1 MPAVP
6 DPVATSSD
14 YDPLPRQQPDQHPR
28 PNSGR
33 HLRTPAGMA
42 TLLLLAIGYAAVA
55 GASLQL
61 SFAHTNA
68 TPLWPPSGIALAA
81 IILIGYR
88 AWPAIALGAFLAN
101 LFTFY
106 LNGQPLSATM
116 VLASAAISAGNA
128 LEALCGAWMIRRFS
142 DPAQPLGQLQNVY
155 KFALV
160 AMLMCFVSAGIG
172 AATLVVAGLAPAAAF
187 GTVLLTWWVGDT
199 AGVLLV
205 APAIVIW
212 RLQPPSGWRER
223 GAVRTMAE
231 AGLSLVLL
239 GAMSAAIFFR
249 SYAGQDGLGWLPYL
263 FVPCV
268 AWAAHRH
275 GLRGAST
282 TCLLAAGAAVLA
294 TINGLGPFVAGTLND
309 ALIALDTF
317 VVLCSLIGMVLSADA
332 AERRRVQASVLQ
344 HSAAQWATLLLGIAL
359 TVLVWHLV
367 AVGTERR
374 AREHFDADS
383 RDIAERIVRRISLY
397 ESGLRAA
404 QALFQ
409 AEQEPSRA
417 QWRGFAAGMDLQR
430 NFPGVMGLGY
440 GAFVRSD
447 QRAALEQQVR
457 REGFDEF
464 RIWSRQAAPDNGM
477 HVPVYYLE
485 PFVGRNLIAFGYDM
499 MSEPV
504 RRVALLNA
512 ARNGQPALTDR
523 VVLIQDAQGNSQ
535 PGFLMYFPVYRK
547 HAALAP
553 DATPAQRM
561 AALQGYAYSP
571 IRAADLMDGLLGTGV
586 HNVRLEVFDGDSTAP
601 ARRLY
606 ASAPDRSDADRLQYP
621 NPYQNVDTLDL
632 LQHRW
637 TLRFTSL
644 PAFERAIDRQKS
656 HIVLLA
662 GMIISLLFFGVVRAL
677 TARHIYATG
686 LARQMTGALRES
698 QASLIEA
705 RDQAEAASRA
715 KSEFVANMS
724 HEIRTPLNAVLGM
737 AHLLD
742 QTALAPAQR
751 QYVEMIRAS
760 GNSLLAILNDVLDF
774 SKIEAGRM
782 ELEPSTF
789 ELAHVLEAVAT
800 IMTVNSGEKDLELA
814 IGVDAGVPPLLV
826 GDCHRLQQILVN
838 LAGNAIKF
846 TEQGSVAL
854 LVQRVQPGQAD
865 SARPGP
871 APADNDLLL
880 RFTVRDTGIGIAP
893 ERLAQLFAPFAQADA
908 SMTRR
913 FGGTGLGL
921 TISRR
926 IADLMGGTI
935 AVRSTPGAGSD
946 FVLTVP
952 LRAADHATAASTPA
966 APDLQL
972 LVVDEHVASAE
983 LLAMT
988 IRACG
993 WRAALAHSG
1002 GQALAL
1008 LDQHPDRYHA
1018 VLLDWNMPGVD
1029 GVPTLTA
1036 IRADAR
1042 FARLP
1047 LVLMVNA
1054 FGQGSMLLADGAR
1067 HANGV
1072 LLKPVTSG
1080 RLRDAIKTAR
1090 TAAAAVQ
1097 ASSAAP
1103 TAADTPAA
1111 VAPAVRLDGA
1121 RLLLVEDNPINQ
1133 LVAKSMLEHAGA
1145 VIDAVDHGRAAVELL
1160 ATGAIYDLVLM
1171 DVQMPEMD
1179 GFTATGLI
1187 RSKLGLTLPVLAMTA
1202 GVMASEREQCIAS
1215 GMNDF
1220 IAKPIDVEEML
1231 RVIARHLPPPASA
1244 TPPA

>member
-6 DPVATSSD
+6 DPVTTSSD
-14 YDPLPRQQPDQHPR
+14 YDPLPRQR
-28 PNSGR
+28 
-33 HLRTPAGMA
+33 LRQPAGMV
-42 TLLLLAIGYAAVA
+42 TLLLLAVGYAAVA

-88 AWPAIALGAFLAN
+88 AWPAIMLGAFLAN

-106 LNGQPLSATM
+106 LNGQALSATM
-116 VLASAAISAGNA
+116 VIASAAISAGNA
-128 LEALCGAWMIRRFS
+128 LEALSGAWMIRRFT

-160 AMLMCFVSAGIG
+160 AMMMCVVSAGIG

-212 RLQPPSGWRER
+212 RLQPPPGWRQR
-223 GAVRTMAE
+223 GAFNTIVE

-239 GAMSAAIFFR
+239 AAMSAAIFFR
-249 SYAGQDGLGWLPYL
+249 SYAGHDALGWLPYL

-268 AWAAHRH
+268 AWAAHRY
-275 GLRGAST
+275 GLRGASA
-282 TCLLAAGAAVLA
+282 TCLLAAGAAVVA

-344 HSAAQWATLLLGIAL
+344 HSAAQWATLLLGVAL

-367 AVGTERR
+367 SVATERR
-374 AREHFDADS
+374 AREHFEADS
-383 RDIAERIVRRISLY
+383 NDIAERIARRISLY

-409 AEQEPSRA
+409 AEQEPTRA

-440 GAFVRSD
+440 GAFVRSE
-447 QRAALEQQVR
+447 QRAALEEQVR
-457 REGFDEF
+457 RDGYADF

-512 ARNGQPALTDR
+512 AHNGQPALTDR

-547 HAALAP
+547 QAGLAP

-561 AALQGYAYSP
+561 AALQGFAYSP
-571 IRAADLMDGLLGTGV
+571 IRAADLMAGLLSGGA
-586 HNVRLEVFDGDSTAP
+586 HDIRLEVFDGDSTAP
-601 ARRLY
+601 ASRLY
-606 ASAPDRSDADRLQYP
+606 ASGPDRSDADRLQYP
-621 NPYQNVDTLDL
+621 NPYQQVQAMDL

-677 TARHIYATG
+677 TARHIYAAG

-698 QASLIEA
+698 QASLIVA

-742 QTALAPAQR
+742 QTTLAPAQR
-751 QYVEMIRAS
+751 QYVEMIRSS

-789 ELAHVLEAVAT
+789 QLAHVLEAVAT

-814 IGVDAGVPPLLV
+814 IGVDTGVPPWLV

-854 LVQRVQPGQAD
+854 LVERV
-865 SARPGP
+865 SA
-871 APADNDLLL
+871 ADNDDNADDGRVLL

-893 ERLAQLFAPFAQADA
+893 DRHSQLFAPFAQADA

-952 LRAADHATAASTPA
+952 LQQGAENGAGTVPVPA
-966 APDLQL
+966 PLHL
-972 LVVDEHVASAE
+972 LVVDDHARSADY
-983 LLAMT
+983 LAMT

-993 WRAALAHSG
+993 WRADLASSG
-1002 GQALAL
+1002 AQASAL
-1008 LDQHPDRYHA
+1008 LDDGATHYDA
-1018 VLLDWNMPGVD
+1018 VLLDWNMPGAN
-1029 GVPTLTA
+1029 GVTIMAA
-1036 IRADAR
+1036 IRAHAR
-1042 FARLP
+1042 AARLP
-1047 LVLMVNA
+1047 LILMINA
-1054 FGQGSMLLADGAR
+1054 FGQGKMLLDDGAR

-1080 RLRDAIKTAR
+1080 RLREAVRTAR
-1090 TAAAAVQ
+1090 TASATDVVAPVAVDTAAAPL
-1097 ASSAAP
+1097 SG
-1103 TAADTPAA
+1103 TTA
-1111 VAPAVRLDGA
+1111 VAPTAVRLDGA

-1133 LVAKSMLEHAGA
+1133 LVARSMLTHAGA
-1145 VIDAVDHGRAAVELL
+1145 WIDAVDNGRAAVDKLR
-1160 ATGAIYDLVLM
+1160 ADPAAYDLVLM

-1187 RSKLGLTLPVLAMTA
+1187 RTELGLTLPVLAMTA
-1202 GVMASEREQCIAS
+1202 GVMASEREQCVAS

-1231 RVIARHLPPPASA
+1231 RVIARHLPLPASA
-1244 TPPA
+1244 TPRV

>member
-14 YDPLPRQQPDQHPR
+14 FDPLPGLGPR
-28 PNSGR
+28 RRAS
-33 HLRTPAGMA
+33 A
-42 TLLLLAIGYAAVA
+42 TALLLLAIGYALVA
-55 GASLQL
+55 TASLQL

-68 TPLWPPSGIALAA
+68 TPLWPPSGMAFAA
-81 IILIGYR
+81 IILLGYR
-88 AWPAIALGAFLAN
+88 VWPAIMLGAFLAN
-101 LFTFY
+101 LFTFH
-106 LNGQPLSATM
+106 LNGQPLSAPM

-128 LEALCGAWMIRRFS
+128 LEALSGAWMLRRFT
-142 DPAQPLGQLQNVY
+142 DPSQPLGQLQNVY

-160 AMLMCFVSAGIG
+160 AMVMCLVSAGIG
-172 AATLVVAGLAPAAAF
+172 AATLVTAGLAPAPAF

-212 RLQPPSGWRER
+212 CLPLPPGWRQR
-223 GAVRTMAE
+223 GARTLALE
-231 AGLSLVLL
+231 AAASLVLL
-239 GAMSAAIFFR
+239 GAMAAAIFFR
-249 SYAGQDGLGWLPYL
+249 SYAGDGAFGWLPYL

-268 AWAAHRH
+268 AWAAHRY
-275 GLRGAST
+275 GLRGASL
-282 TCLLAAGAAVLA
+282 TCLLAAGSAVVA

-332 AERRRVQASVLQ
+332 AERRRLQATVLQ
-344 HSAAQWATLLLGIAL
+344 HSAAQWATLLLGVAL

-367 AVGTERR
+367 AVDTERR

-383 RDIAERIVRRISLY
+383 RDIAERIARRISLY

-440 GAFVRSD
+440 GAFVRSSG
-447 QRAALEQQVR
+447 RAALEEQVR
-457 REGFDEF
+457 REGYDDFH
-464 RIWSRQAAPDNGM
+464 IWSRQAAPDNGM

-523 VVLIQDAQGNSQ
+523 VVLVQDAQGNSQ
-535 PGFLMYFPVYRK
+535 PGFLMYFPVYRR
-547 HAALAP
+547 HAGQAP
-553 DATPAQRM
+553 AATPAQRM
-561 AALQGYAYSP
+561 DALQGFAYSP

-586 HNVRLEVFDGDSTAP
+586 HNLRLEVFDGDSTAT
-601 ARRLY
+601 ATRLY

-621 NPYQNVDTLDL
+621 NPYQRVQTLDL

-644 PAFERAIDRQKS
+644 ADFERAIDRQKS

-662 GMIISLLFFGVVRAL
+662 GMTISLLFFGVVRAL
-677 TARHIYATG
+677 TARHIYAAS

-742 QTALAPAQR
+742 QTTLAPAQR
-751 QYVEMIRAS
+751 QYVEMIRSS
-760 GNSLLAILNDVLDF
+760 GHSLLAILNDVLDF

-789 ELAHVLEAVAT
+789 QLAHALEAVAT

-814 IGVDAGVPPLLV
+814 IGIDQGVPPLLV
-826 GDCHRLQQILVN
+826 GDCHRLQQILIN

-846 TEQGSVAL
+846 TEQGAVAL
-854 LVQRVQPGQAD
+854 LVQRVATDTPADDD
-865 SARPGP
+865 SANTGRV
-871 APADNDLLL
+871 LL

-893 ERLAQLFAPFAQADA
+893 DRLAQLFAPFAQADA

-926 IADLMGGTI
+926 IADLMGGAI

-952 LRAADHATAASTPA
+952 LQAAIPIASAPPEPA
-966 APDLQL
+966 PPALNL
-972 LVVDEHVASAE
+972 LVVDDHADSAHY
-983 LLAMT
+983 LAMT
-988 IRACG
+988 VRACG
-993 WRAALAHSG
+993 WHATVAHSG
-1002 GQALAL
+1002 QDALAML
-1008 LDQHPDRYHA
+1008 ADADAGSVGSYDA
-1018 VLLDWNMPGVD
+1018 VLLDWNMPGMSGLD
-1029 GVPTLTA
+1029 TMEAL
-1036 IRADAR
+1036 RAHGRHA
-1042 FARLP
+1042 ALP
-1047 LVLMVNA
+1047 LILMINA
-1054 FGQGSMLLADGAR
+1054 FGQGRMLLADGAR

-1072 LLKPVTSG
+1072 LLKPVTG
-1080 RLRDAIKTAR
+1080 VRLREAVRTAR
-1090 TAAAAVQ
+1090 
-1097 ASSAAP
+1097 
-1103 TAADTPAA
+1103 AA
-1111 VAPAVRLDGA
+1111 VATAPAPADAMATAASTATPIAATTSAPSTAVRLDGA
-1121 RLLLVEDNPINQ
+1121 RLLLVEDNPVNQ
-1133 LVAKSMLEHAGA
+1133 LVARSMLEHAGA
-1145 VIDAVDHGRAAVELL
+1145 CIEAVDNGRAAVELL
-1160 ATGAIYDLVLM
+1160 RTNAAAYDLVLM

-1179 GFTATGLI
+1179 GYTATALI
-1187 RSKLGLTLPVLAMTA
+1187 RGELGLRLPVLAMTA
-1202 GVMASEREQCIAS
+1202 GVLASEREQCIAS
-1215 GMNDF
+1215 GMSDF
-1220 IAKPIDVEEML
+1220 IAKPIDVEDML
-1231 RVIARHLPPPASA
+1231 RVIARHLPPPGA
-1244 TPPA
+1244 TPPG

>member
-6 DPVATSSD
+6 DPVAASSD
-14 YDPLPRQQPDQHPR
+14 YDTLPHQQ
-28 PNSGR
+28 
-33 HLRTPAGMA
+33 LRGPAGMA
-42 TLLLLAIGYAAVA
+42 ALLLLAAGYAVVA

-61 SFAHTNA
+61 SFDHTNA

-88 AWPAIALGAFLAN
+88 AWPAIMLGAFLAN

-106 LNGQPLSATM
+106 VNGHLLDATM
-116 VLASAAISAGNA
+116 VLASTAISAGNA
-128 LEALCGAWMIRRFS
+128 LEALCGAWMIRRFT

-155 KFALV
+155 RFALV
-160 AMLMCFVSAGIG
+160 AMVMCMVSAGIG
-172 AATLVVAGLAPAAAF
+172 AATLVVAGLAPAASF

-212 RLQPPSGWRER
+212 RLQPPPRWRQH
-223 GAVRTMAE
+223 GALRVTLE
-231 AGLSLVLL
+231 ALLSLAVLA
-239 GAMSAAIFFR
+239 AMGAAIFFR
-249 SYAGQDGLGWLPYL
+249 SYAGTDALGWLPYL

-268 AWAAHRH
+268 AWAAHRY
-275 GLRGAST
+275 GLRGASA
-282 TCLLAAGAAVLA
+282 TCLLAAGSAVLA

-332 AERRRVQASVLQ
+332 AERRRLQASVLQ
-344 HSAAQWATLLLGIAL
+344 HSAAQWATLLLGVAL

-367 AVGTERR
+367 SVATERR

-383 RDIAERIVRRISLY
+383 SDIAERIARRISLY

-409 AEQEPSRA
+409 AEQEPTRA

-447 QRAALEQQVR
+447 QRAALEEQVR
-457 REGFDEF
+457 REGYDDF
-464 RIWSRQAAPDNGM
+464 RIWSRQAAADNGM

-485 PFVGRNLIAFGYDM
+485 PFIGRNLIAFGYDM

-512 ARNGQPALTDR
+512 GRSGQPALTDR

-547 HAALAP
+547 QARLAP
-553 DATPAQRM
+553 DATPDQRM
-561 AALQGYAYSP
+561 AALQGFAYSP
-571 IRAADLMDGLLGTGV
+571 IRAADLMAGLLGTGV
-586 HNVRLEVFDGDSTAP
+586 HDVRLEVFDGDSTAP
-601 ARRLY
+601 AARLY
-606 ASAPDRSDADRLQYP
+606 ASGPDRNDADRLQYP
-621 NPYQNVDTLDL
+621 NPYQRVQTLDL

-677 TARHIYATG
+677 TARHIYAAG

-698 QASLIEA
+698 QASLIVA

-742 QTALAPAQR
+742 QTTLAPAQR
-751 QYVEMIRAS
+751 QYVEMIRSS

-789 ELAHVLEAVAT
+789 QLAHVLEAVAT

-846 TEQGSVAL
+846 TEQGTVAL
-854 LVQRVQPGQAD
+854 LVERLAAAAEDDGHA
-865 SARPGP
+865 
-871 APADNDLLL
+871 LL
-880 RFTVRDTGIGIAP
+880 RFTVHDTGIGIAP
-893 ERLAQLFAPFAQADA
+893 ERLSQLFAPFAQADA

-913 FGGTGLGL
+913 FGGSGLGL

-926 IADLMGGTI
+926 IADLMGGAI
-935 AVRSTPGAGSD
+935 AVRSTPDIGSD

-952 LRAADHATAASTPA
+952 LRQAEAADGEPA
-966 APDLQL
+966 AAPAALRL
-972 LVVDEHVASAE
+972 LVVDDHAPSADY
-983 LLAMT
+983 LAMT

-993 WRAALAHSG
+993 WHADTAGSGEQAMAMLDHAAGAY
-1002 GQALAL
+1002 
-1008 LDQHPDRYHA
+1008 DA
-1018 VLLDWNMPGVD
+1018 VLLDWNMPGAG
-1029 GVPTLTA
+1029 GVPAVAA
-1036 IRADAR
+1036 IRAHGQYAS
-1042 FARLP
+1042 LP
-1047 LVLMVNA
+1047 LILMINA
-1054 FGQGSMLLADGAR
+1054 FGQGKMLLADHAR
-1067 HANGV
+1067 HADGV

-1080 RLRDAIKTAR
+1080 RLREAVK
-1090 TAAAAVQ
+1090 AAQAAQGVGMAPPPP
-1097 ASSAAP
+1097 ASTTPTTPPPVLAGMSA
-1103 TAADTPAA
+1103 
-1111 VAPAVRLDGA
+1111 AVRLDGA

-1133 LVAKSMLEHAGA
+1133 LVATSMLTHAGA
-1145 VIDAVDHGRAAVELL
+1145 LIDAVDNGRAAVEQLR
-1160 ATGAIYDLVLM
+1160 ATPAAYDLVLM

-1179 GFTATGLI
+1179 GYTATGLI
-1187 RSKLGLTLPVLAMTA
+1187 RTELRLTLPVLAMTA

-1231 RVIARHLPPPASA
+1231 RVIARHLPPPATA
-1244 TPPA
+1244 APPV

>member
-6 DPVATSSD
+6 DPVTNSSD
-14 YDPLPRQQPDQHPR
+14 YDPLPRKPSRNPWHQA
-28 PNSGR
+28 
-33 HLRTPAGMA
+33 AGMV

-68 TPLWPPSGIALAA
+68 TPLWPPSGIAFAA

-88 AWPAIALGAFLAN
+88 AWPAIMLGAFLAN

-106 LNGQPLSATM
+106 INGQALSATM
-116 VLASAAISAGNA
+116 VIASAAISAGNA
-128 LEALCGAWMIRRFS
+128 LEALSGAWMIRRFT

-160 AMLMCFVSAGIG
+160 AMVMCFVSAGIG
-172 AATLVVAGLAPAAAF
+172 AATLVVAGLAPTAAF

-212 RLQPPSGWRER
+212 CLQPPPGWRER
-223 GAVRTMAE
+223 GVVRTLLE
-231 AGLSLVLL
+231 AGSSLVLL
-239 GAMSAAIFFR
+239 AAMSAAIFFR
-249 SYAGQDGLGWLPYL
+249 SYAGHDALGWLPYL

-268 AWAAHRH
+268 AWAAHRY
-275 GLRGAST
+275 GLRGASA
-282 TCLLAAGAAVLA
+282 TCLLAAGGAVVA

-344 HSAAQWATLLLGIAL
+344 HSAAQWATLLFGVAL

-367 AVGTERR
+367 SVATERR
-374 AREHFDADS
+374 AREHFEADS
-383 RDIAERIVRRISLY
+383 NDIAERIARRMSLY

-409 AEQEPSRA
+409 AEQEPTRA

-440 GAFVRSD
+440 GAFVRSE
-447 QRAALEQQVR
+447 QRAALEEQVQ
-457 REGFDEF
+457 REGYEDFH
-464 RIWSRQAAPDNGM
+464 IWSRQAAPDNGM

-512 ARNGQPALTDR
+512 AHSGQPALTDR

-547 HAALAP
+547 QAGLAL

-561 AALQGYAYSP
+561 AALQGFAYSP
-571 IRAADLMDGLLGTGV
+571 IRAADLMDGLLGGGV
-586 HNVRLEVFDGDSTAP
+586 HDVRLEVFDGDSTAP
-601 ARRLY
+601 ASRLY
-606 ASAPDRSDADRLQYP
+606 ASGPDRSDADRLQYP
-621 NPYQNVDTLDL
+621 NPYQRVQAMDL

-677 TARHIYATG
+677 TARHIYAAG

-698 QASLIEA
+698 QASLIVA

-742 QTALAPAQR
+742 QTTLAPPQR
-751 QYVEMIRAS
+751 QYVEMIRSA

-789 ELAHVLEAVAT
+789 QLAHVLDAVAT

-854 LVQRVQPGQAD
+854 LVERLPAKDGDTDNGRV
-865 SARPGP
+865 
-871 APADNDLLL
+871 LL

-893 ERLAQLFAPFAQADA
+893 ERLSQLFAPFAQADA

-952 LRAADHATAASTPA
+952 LQQALGVGSDARESGAPA
-966 APDLQL
+966 APLHL
-972 LVVDEHVASAE
+972 LVIDDHASSADY
-983 LLAMT
+983 LAMT

-993 WRAALAHSG
+993 WRADIAGSG
-1002 GQALAL
+1002 AQALAL
-1008 LDQHPDRYHA
+1008 LAGAVDYDA
-1018 VLLDWNMPGVD
+1018 VLLDWNMPDLD
-1029 GVPTLTA
+1029 GVPIMAA
-1036 IRADAR
+1036 IRADTR
-1042 FARLP
+1042 YARLP
-1047 LVLMVNA
+1047 LILLINA
-1054 FGQGSMLLADGAR
+1054 FGQGKMLLADGAR
-1067 HANGV
+1067 HASGV

-1080 RLRDAIKTAR
+1080 RLREAVRLAHAVPAPAPDSAQAP
-1090 TAAAAVQ
+1090 AAV
-1097 ASSAAP
+1097 
-1103 TAADTPAA
+1103 DTPAA
-1111 VAPAVRLDGA
+1111 PLPAVAPTAIRLDGA

-1133 LVAKSMLEHAGA
+1133 LVAISMLTHAGA
-1145 VIDAVDHGRAAVELL
+1145 AIDAVDNGRAAVERLR
-1160 ATGAIYDLVLM
+1160 ADPAAYDLVLM

-1187 RSKLGLTLPVLAMTA
+1187 RNELGLTLPVLAMTA
-1202 GVMASEREQCIAS
+1202 GVMASERAQCIAC

-1231 RVIARHLPPPASA
+1231 RVIARHLPPPAA
-1244 TPPA
+1244 AAPRV

>member
-14 YDPLPRQQPDQHPR
+14 FDPLPGLGPR
-28 PNSGR
+28 RRAS
-33 HLRTPAGMA
+33 A
-42 TLLLLAIGYAAVA
+42 TALLLLAMGYALVA
-55 GASLQL
+55 TASLQL

-68 TPLWPPSGIALAA
+68 TPLWPPSGMAFAA
-81 IILIGYR
+81 IILLGYR
-88 AWPAIALGAFLAN
+88 VWPAIMLGAFLAN
-101 LFTFY
+101 LFTFH
-106 LNGQPLSATM
+106 LNGQPLSAPM

-128 LEALCGAWMIRRFS
+128 LEALSGAWMLRRFT
-142 DPAQPLGQLQNVY
+142 DPTQPLGQLQNVY

-160 AMLMCFVSAGIG
+160 AMVMCLVSAGIG
-172 AATLVVAGLAPAAAF
+172 AATLVTAGLAPAPAF

-212 RLQPPSGWRER
+212 CLPLPPGWRQL
-223 GAVRTMAE
+223 GARALALE
-231 AGLSLVLL
+231 AAASLVLL
-239 GAMSAAIFFR
+239 GAMAAAIFFR
-249 SYAGQDGLGWLPYL
+249 SYAGDGAFGWLPYL

-268 AWAAHRH
+268 AWAAHRY
-275 GLRGAST
+275 GLRGASL
-282 TCLLAAGAAVLA
+282 TCLLAAGSAVVA

-332 AERRRVQASVLQ
+332 AERRRLQATVLQ
-344 HSAAQWATLLLGIAL
+344 HSAAQWATLLLGVAL

-367 AVGTERR
+367 AVDTERR
-374 AREHFDADS
+374 AHEHFEADS
-383 RDIAERIVRRISLY
+383 RDIAERIARRISLY

-440 GAFVRSD
+440 GAFVRSSG
-447 QRAALEQQVR
+447 RAALEEQVR
-457 REGFDEF
+457 REGYDDFH
-464 RIWSRQAAPDNGM
+464 IWSRQAAPDNGM

-523 VVLIQDAQGNSQ
+523 VVLVQDAQGNSQ
-535 PGFLMYFPVYRK
+535 PGFLMYFPVYRR
-547 HAALAP
+547 HAGLAP
-553 DATPAQRM
+553 AATPAQRM
-561 AALQGYAYSP
+561 DALQGFAYSP

-586 HNVRLEVFDGDSTAP
+586 HNLRLEVFDGDSTAT
-601 ARRLY
+601 ATRLY

-621 NPYQNVDTLDL
+621 NPYQRVQTLDL

-644 PAFERAIDRQKS
+644 ADFERAIDRQKS

-662 GMIISLLFFGVVRAL
+662 GMTISLLFFGVVRAL
-677 TARHIYATG
+677 TARHIYAAS

-742 QTALAPAQR
+742 QTTLAPAQR
-751 QYVEMIRAS
+751 QYVEMIRSS
-760 GNSLLAILNDVLDF
+760 GHSLLAILNDVLDF

-789 ELAHVLEAVAT
+789 QLAHALEAVAT

-814 IGVDAGVPPLLV
+814 IGIDQGVPPLLV
-826 GDCHRLQQILVN
+826 GDCHRLQQILIN

-846 TEQGSVAL
+846 TAQGAVAL
-854 LVQRVQPGQAD
+854 LVQRVATDTPADDD
-865 SARPGP
+865 SANTGRV
-871 APADNDLLL
+871 LL

-893 ERLAQLFAPFAQADA
+893 DRLAQLFAPFAQADA

-926 IADLMGGTI
+926 IADLMGGAI

-952 LRAADHATAASTPA
+952 LQAAIPIESAPPEPA
-966 APDLQL
+966 PPALNL
-972 LVVDEHVASAE
+972 LVVDDHADSAHY
-983 LLAMT
+983 LAMT
-988 IRACG
+988 VRACG
-993 WRAALAHSG
+993 WHATVAHSG
-1002 GQALAL
+1002 QDALAML
-1008 LDQHPDRYHA
+1008 ADADAGSVGSYDA
-1018 VLLDWNMPGVD
+1018 VLLDWNMPGMS
-1029 GVPTLTA
+1029 GLATMEAL
-1036 IRADAR
+1036 RAHGRHA
-1042 FARLP
+1042 ALP
-1047 LVLMVNA
+1047 LILMINA
-1054 FGQGSMLLADGAR
+1054 FGQGRMLLADGAR

-1072 LLKPVTSG
+1072 LLKPVTG
-1080 RLRDAIKTAR
+1080 ARLREAVRTAR
-1090 TAAAAVQ
+1090 
-1097 ASSAAP
+1097 
-1103 TAADTPAA
+1103 AA
-1111 VAPAVRLDGA
+1111 VATAPAPADAMATVATAAPIAATTSAPSTAVRLDGA
-1121 RLLLVEDNPINQ
+1121 RLLLVEDNPVNQ
-1133 LVAKSMLEHAGA
+1133 LVARSMLEHAGA
-1145 VIDAVDHGRAAVELL
+1145 CIEAVDNGRAAVELL
-1160 ATGAIYDLVLM
+1160 RTNAAAYDLVLM

-1179 GFTATGLI
+1179 GYTATALI
-1187 RSKLGLTLPVLAMTA
+1187 RGELGLRLPVLAMTA
-1202 GVMASEREQCIAS
+1202 GVLASEREQCIAS
-1215 GMNDF
+1215 GMSDF
-1220 IAKPIDVEEML
+1220 IAKPIDVEDML
-1231 RVIARHLPPPASA
+1231 RVIARHLPPPGA
-1244 TPPA
+1244 TPPG

>member
-6 DPVATSSD
+6 DPVTTSSD
-14 YDPLPRQQPDQHPR
+14 YDPLPRQ
-28 PNSGR
+28 
-33 HLRTPAGMA
+33 HLRRPAGMA
-42 TLLLLAIGYAAVA
+42 ALLLLVVVYAAVA

-88 AWPAIALGAFLAN
+88 AWPAIMLGAFLAN

-106 LNGQPLSATM
+106 VNGQMPDATM

-128 LEALCGAWMIRRFS
+128 FEALSGAWMIRRYT

-160 AMLMCFVSAGIG
+160 AMVMCMVSAGIG

-212 RLQPPSGWRER
+212 RLQPPPRWHQH
-223 GAVRTMAE
+223 GAFRVALE
-231 AGLSLVLL
+231 VALSLAVLA
-239 GAMSAAIFFR
+239 AMSAAIFFR
-249 SYAGQDGLGWLPYL
+249 SYAGHDALGWLPYL

-268 AWAAHRH
+268 AWAAHRY
-275 GLRGAST
+275 GLRGASV
-282 TCLLAAGAAVLA
+282 TCLLAAGGALLA

-332 AERRRVQASVLQ
+332 AERRRLQASALQ
-344 HSAAQWATLLLGIAL
+344 HSAAQWATLLLGVGL

-367 AVGTERR
+367 SVATERR
-374 AREHFDADS
+374 AREHFEADS
-383 RDIAERIVRRISLY
+383 RDIAERIARRISLY

-409 AEQEPSRA
+409 AVQEPSRA

-430 NFPGVMGLGY
+430 NFPGVMGIGY

-447 QRAALEQQVR
+447 QRAALEAQVR
-457 REGFDEF
+457 REGYEDF
-464 RIWSRQAAPDNGM
+464 RIWSRQPAADNGM

-512 ARNGQPALTDR
+512 ARSGQPALTDR

-535 PGFLMYFPVYRK
+535 PGFLMYFPVYRT
-547 HAALAP
+547 AAGRAP
-553 DATPAQRM
+553 DATPARRM
-561 AALQGYAYSP
+561 AALQGFAYSP
-571 IRAADLMDGLLGTGV
+571 IRAADLMAGLLGTGI
-586 HNVRLEVFDGDSTAP
+586 HDVRLEVFDGDSTAP
-601 ARRLY
+601 TARLY
-606 ASAPDRSDADRLQYP
+606 ASAPDRTDADRLQYP
-621 NPYQNVDTLDL
+621 NPYQRVQALDL

-644 PAFERAIDRQKS
+644 PGFERAIDRQKS

-677 TARHIYATG
+677 TARHIYAAG

-698 QASLIEA
+698 QASLIVA

-742 QTALAPAQR
+742 RTTLAPAQR
-751 QYVEMIRAS
+751 QYVEMIRSS
-760 GNSLLAILNDVLDF
+760 GHSLLAILNDVLDF

-789 ELAHVLEAVAT
+789 QLAHVLEAVAT

-846 TEQGSVAL
+846 TEQGAVAL
-854 LVQRVQPGQAD
+854 LVERL
-865 SARPGP
+865 
-871 APADNDLLL
+871 PADENDKRDDRVLL

-893 ERLAQLFAPFAQADA
+893 DRLSQLFAPFAQADA

-926 IADLMGGTI
+926 IADLMGGAI

-946 FVLTVP
+946 FVLTLP
-952 LRAADHATAASTPA
+952 LAPATAVAGADAGPA
-966 APDLQL
+966 PPALRL
-972 LVVDEHVASAE
+972 LVVDDHAPSADY
-983 LLAMT
+983 LAMT

-993 WRAALAHSG
+993 WHADIAGSG
-1002 GQALAL
+1002 AQALEL
-1008 LDQHPDRYHA
+1008 LNHAASAYDA
-1018 VLLDWNMPGVD
+1018 VLLDWNMPGLN
-1029 GVPTLTA
+1029 GSPTMAA
-1036 IRADAR
+1036 IRADELHPH
-1042 FARLP
+1042 LP
-1047 LVLMVNA
+1047 LILMVNA
-1054 FGQGSMLLADGAR
+1054 FGQGKMLLADGAG
-1067 HANGV
+1067 HASGM

-1080 RLRDAIKTAR
+1080 RLREAVKVAQSAIR
-1090 TAAAAVQ
+1090 Q
-1097 ASSAAP
+1097 QRDAAP
-1103 TAADTPAA
+1103 TSMDGPALTVPEPAVPAA
-1111 VAPAVRLDGA
+1111 PLAAAVRLDGA

-1133 LVAKSMLEHAGA
+1133 LVATSMLTHAGA
-1145 VIDAVDHGRAAVELL
+1145 AIDTVDNGRAAVELL
-1160 ATGAIYDLVLM
+1160 RTAPAAYDLVLM

-1187 RSKLGLTLPVLAMTA
+1187 RTELGLTLPVLAMTA
-1202 GVMASEREQCIAS
+1202 GVMASEREQCIVS

-1231 RVIARHLPPPASA
+1231 RVIARHLPAPATA
-1244 TPPA
+1244 APRA